1 MSMQEVLKKATPY
14 GKYLPLMKAGYDWL
28 SGGVPQRA
36 DHMSA
41 GEKKY
46 VNWLQSRSKVGL
58 GQDVMNQQLSAGG
71 RQASNQG
78 DIAKVNVMGQA
89 IGQGLENSGVVA
101 EQKVGVDNAQVVAM
115 ANLAR
120 NIAEKNR
127 QVKDSATTALGEYG
141 IRKTDQEY
149 NEAINKYNVR
159 NEAANTIVGGISEL
173 AQGHMKKLSNKAKL
187 EALKNSPFWAQLSE
201 EKRAEIMAELGGL

>member
-1 MSMQEVLKKATPY
+1 MSMQEVLTKASPY
-14 GKYLPLMKAGYDWL
+14 GKYLPIMKAGYDWL
-28 SGGVPQRA
+28 KGGVPSRA
-36 DHMSA
+36 DHMSS

-46 VNWLQSRSKVGL
+46 VQMLQSRSRVGM

-78 DIAKVNVMGQA
+78 NIAKTNIMGQA

-101 EQKVGVDNAQVVAM
+101 EQQVGVDNAQVVAM

-127 QVKDSATTALGEYG
+127 QVKDSATNTLGQYN
-141 IRKTDQEY
+141 IAKTDQNY
-149 NEAINKYNVR
+149 NEALAKHSVR
-159 NEAANTIVGGISEL
+159 NEAANTMISGISEL
-173 AQGHMKKLSNKAKL
+173 AKGHMGKLNNKAKL
-187 EALKNSPFWAQLSE
+187 DAIKNSPYWAQLSE
-201 EKRAEIMAELGGL
+201 EKRAEIMRELGGL